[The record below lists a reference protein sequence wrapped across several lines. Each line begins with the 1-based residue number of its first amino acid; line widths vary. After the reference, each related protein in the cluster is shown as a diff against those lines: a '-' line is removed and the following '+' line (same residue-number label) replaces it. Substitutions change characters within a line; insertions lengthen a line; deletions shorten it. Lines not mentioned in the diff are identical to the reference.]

1 MRKSEVQEMARMLGT
16 ELIENQEVR
25 FRRKWLIVL
34 KIELTVRIGEFDIDQ
49 QRSKRA
55 KELKGRRRD
64 CCRH

>member
-1 MRKSEVQEMARMLGT
+1 MLGT